1 MLSSLRAM
9 VRICSEGMASMVWI
23 SVLLS
28 YLLVWLYFLEMSLRE
43 FVSARTD
50 SVLSF

>member
-1 MLSSLRAM
+1 M
-9 VRICSEGMASMVWI
+9 RICSEGMASMVWI

-28 YLLVWLYFLEMSLRE
+28 YLLIWFYFLEMSLRE